1 MARRA
6 TTGMLHRSVVIV
18 KGTASRPGRAR
29 RMTVASAAMTAPG
42 SARLLVIMGSGET
55 SPTMTGVHADLL
67 TRLGPPPVPA
77 VLLDTP
83 YGFQENASDITRK
96 ALTYFRENV
105 GHEIG
110 VASFRTAATA
120 TPLEYETM
128 LARLR
133 EARYVF
139 AGPGS
144 PSYALRTWRGSDVPS
159 VLVEKLRGG
168 GCVTF
173 SSAAACSLGSHALP
187 VYEVYKVG
195 CDPTWLEGLGILAE
209 AGIDG
214 AVIPHFNNAEGGTHD
229 TRFCYMGERRLR
241 ILESMLEPGAA
252 ILGVDEHTACILDLE
267 ADTVTVRGNG
277 AVTLRRNGRERRL
290 PGGGTFP
297 LDALRPGGEAAG
309 GLSAGAATPAP
320 ATLPLTRTPPTPRAG
335 DPFLEGVEDLHRR
348 FEEALAARCV
358 DSALAALLALDAHLW
373 DWSRDTLDSDAM
385 DRARS
390 RQRTMLVQLGD
401 LARTGVRDPR
411 DLIGPFVDAIIDLR
425 RRARE
430 ERRYADADALRDLL
444 TGLGVEVR
452 DVRGGSS
459 EWDLAGDQG
468 VAAVAR

>member
-1 MARRA
+1 
-6 TTGMLHRSVVIV
+6 
-18 KGTASRPGRAR
+18 
-29 RMTVASAAMTAPG
+29 MTLP
-42 SARLLVIMGSGET
+42 RLLVIMGSGET

-67 TRLGPPPVPA
+67 DRLGPPPAPA

-83 YGFQENASDITRK
+83 YGFQENAGDITQK

-105 GHEIG
+105 RREMG
-110 VASFRTAATA
+110 VASFRSAEAATA
-120 TPLEYETM
+120 LDFETM

-133 EARYVF
+133 EARYAF

-144 PSYALRTWRGSDVPS
+144 PSYALRQWRGSEVPG

-173 SSAAACSLGSHALP
+173 SSAAACALGRYALP

-195 CDPTWLEGLGILAE
+195 EPPHWLEGLDILRE

-241 ILESMLEPGAA
+241 LLESMLDEDAA
-252 ILGVDEHTACILDLE
+252 VLGVDEHTACILDLD
-267 ADTVTVRGNG
+267 AGTATVRGNG
-277 AVTLRRNGRERRL
+277 GVTLRRGGRERRFES
-290 PGGGTFP
+290 GTTVP
-297 LDALRPGGEAAG
+297 IDALRPGGEAVV
-309 GLSAGAATPAP
+309 AATGRPAP
-320 ATLPLTRTPPTPRAG
+320 SSAPPDAPVPRAG
-335 DPFLEGVEDLHRR
+335 DPFLDGVEEHRR
-348 FEEALAARCV
+348 AFEHALEARAV
-358 DSALAALLALDAHLW
+358 DAALAALLALDGHLW

-401 LARTGVRDPR
+401 LARTGARDPR
-411 DLIGPFVDAIIDLR
+411 ELVGPFVEAILDLR

-430 ERRYADADALRDLL
+430 ERRFADADSLRDLL

-452 DVRGGSS
+452 DARGGAT
-459 EWDLAGDQG
+459 EWDLLPAPGVTAGS
-468 VAAVAR
+468 R